1 MYIWIWTDKD
11 GEKLRQSWLEIEFQI
26 ETNLIFLCDGI
37 KYIFKYLSSFFFFR
51 NTDQIFI
58 FWVDDSTFYATIFFL
73 FDVYIYSRNYCYA
86 RSVFMESDKLAV
98 PRINS
103 CIGRFNLSD
112 QFFFF
117 FLLLFFIF
125 IYSIFFSFFL
135 LLLSILIPAD
145 YPIVRSSL
153 YRYALTTIC

>member
-1 MYIWIWTDKD
+1 M
-11 GEKLRQSWLEIEFQI
+11 RQSRLEIEFQI

-37 KYIFKYLSSFFFFR
+37 KYIFKYLSSFFFSKHGSNLHFLSR
-51 NTDQIFI
+51 RLNVLRYD
-58 FWVDDSTFYATIFFL
+58 IFFVCL
-73 FDVYIYSRNYCYA
+73 FFFFVYIYSRNYCYA

-117 FLLLFFIF
+117 FCF
-125 IYSIFFSFFL
+125 FFSFLF
-135 LLLSILIPAD
+135 ILFFFHFFFFCF
-145 YPIVRSSL
+145 RF
-153 YRYALTTIC
+153 